1 MDNII
6 KADIK
11 FEPKKF
17 NLLINVIIIIGLAIF
32 VSSIIPVNKDEWV
45 SSWGDGSSVY
55 FDNIYGESI
64 KYEHYYDDDFT
75 YLEEKGYFYDNV
87 SFWIGFGVS
96 LASILT
102 KVIVLA
108 CCNSTAE
115 KCYLM
120 LDTKGI
126 NGLRKKVFSQK
137 KLVLPMDKIDSIVVK
152 DGISDKL
159 LGGQT
164 VAIYSA
170 SGLIKFAWIQNAQEF
185 VDKTLAE
192 IQKYNETIELKNN
205 VTVNSEAEKLQKLKI
220 LLEQG
225 LITQEEYD
233 TKRKEMISN
242 M

>member
-1 MDNII
+1 MDNIV
-6 KADIK
+6 KANIK

-32 VSSIIPVNKDEWV
+32 VSSVIPVSKDIE
-45 SSWGDGSSVY
+45 SGSWGGTVD
-55 FDNIYGESI
+55 FCNIYREPI
-64 KYEHYYDDDFT
+64 KYERYHDEDFT
-75 YLEEKGYFYDNV
+75 YLEEKDYYFGEYP

-108 CCNSTAE
+108 CCNSTSE

>member
-1 MDNII
+1 MDNIV
-6 KADIK
+6 KANIK

-32 VSSIIPVNKDEWV
+32 VSSVIPVSKDIE
-45 SSWGDGSSVY
+45 SGSWGGTVY
-55 FDNIYGESI
+55 FRNIYGEYI
-64 KYEHYYDDDFT
+64 KYECYYDEDFT
-75 YLEEKGYFYDNV
+75 YLEKKDYEFWYYP

-205 VTVNSEAEKLQKLKI
+205 VTVNIEAEKLQKLKI

-242 M
+242 I

>member
-1 MDNII
+1 MDNIV
-6 KADIK
+6 KANIK

-64 KYEHYYDDDFT
+64 KYEHYYDEDFT
-75 YLEEKGYFYDNV
+75 YLKKRGYFYNV

-108 CCNSTAE
+108 CCNLTAE

-233 TKRKEMISN
+233 TKRKEMINN